1 MMPRRWILAM
11 VVVLL
16 LGVAAVAWVRSMP
29 SQVEIGSRAP
39 NFSAVDLV
47 SGRTVTLDDYRGR
60 VTLVNI
66 WATYCVPCQQEIPAL
81 DSVYRDL
88 HGRGFRIAA
97 VSVDPTSPQG
107 VRKFAE
113 QRHISFDVLQD
124 RDGKIGASY
133 QTTGVPESFL
143 IDKSGHIVR
152 LVPGPAPWNSPEN
165 RRIIEDLLASP
176 AS

>member
-1 MMPRRWILAM
+1 MRRPGM
-11 VVVLL
+11 VVTVVLL
-16 LGVAAVAWVRSMP
+16 LLAAVGVALVRSATP
-29 SQVEIGSRAP
+29 RVAIGGRAP
-39 NFSAVDLV
+39 NFSAVDLIT
-47 SGRTVTLDDYRGR
+47 GRTVTLDDYRGQ

-66 WATYCVPCQQEIPAL
+66 WATYCVPCQEEIPAL

-88 HGRGFRIAA
+88 RGRGFRIAA

-107 VRKFAE
+107 VRDFAA

-124 RDGKIGASY
+124 RDGKIGTSY

-143 IDKSGHIVR
+143 VDRSGHIVR
-152 LVPGPAPWNSPEN
+152 IAQRAAPWNSPEN
-165 RRIIEDLLASP
+165 RRIIEDLLAAP

>member
-1 MMPRRWILAM
+1 MRRPA
-11 VVVLL
+11 VVVAIVLL
-16 LGVAAVAWVRSMP
+16 ALGAGAVALVRSAP
-29 SQVEIGSRAP
+29 DRVEVGSRAP
-39 NFSAVDLV
+39 NFRAVDLAN
-47 SGRTVTLDDYRGR
+47 GRTVTLDDYRGQ

-88 HGRGFRIAA
+88 HARGFRIAA

-107 VRKFAE
+107 VRDFAT

-124 RDGKIGASY
+124 RAGNIGISY

-143 IDKSGHIVR
+143 VDRSGHIVR
-152 LVPGPAPWNSPEN
+152 IAQRAAPWNSPEN
-165 RRIIEDLLASP
+165 RRIIEDLLAAP